1 MNFSPY
7 NVLQDQQSLQSGQ
20 YLYML
25 NKISV
30 FQGGKT
36 PLFFKLKCSIF
47 LRKYDDDFEFF
58 ACLSNKGLSHPYGVA
73 MANTGY
79 GLAVPIFKFF
89 SVQQLTYATG
99 HKTMYPIKFTST

>member
-7 NVLQDQQSLQSGQ
+7 NVLYDQQSLQSGQ

-36 PLFFKLKCSIF
+36 ALLFKLKCTIF
-47 LRKYDDDFEFF
+47 WRKYNGDFEFF
-58 ACLSNKGLSHPYGVA
+58 PCFSDKGFSHPYGVA
-73 MANTGY
+73 MTNTGY
-79 GLAVPIFKFF
+79 GLAVPT
-89 SVQQLTYATG
+89 VLQCATADLCNRIAA
-99 HKTMYPIKFTST
+99 IKPCIL